1 MDTPP
6 HDLLRLGTC
15 FGLGALAAGIN
26 AVAGGGTL
34 LSFPVMVAL
43 GWPAVIANATNA
55 ASLWPGSLGSAL
67 GFRDARARATI
78 RRHLPL
84 LLIPTFLGSALGAL
98 LLTRSGERLFRL
110 VVPVLVLLAT
120 VLLALQPRI
129 RRYSQ
134 ARAQGAGPAA
144 PAARLPTWAVLVL
157 QLLIGV
163 YGGYFGAGMGI
174 LMLALLGLYI
184 EGDLHE
190 HNALKAWLGVAVNL
204 LASAIFFWQGLI
216 DLPAGAA
223 MALGAILG
231 GYAAARLSLRVK
243 ADALRT
249 VIVVIGAL
257 LSLWFTLRA
266 LRG

>member
-1 MDTPP
+1 VDTPP
-6 HDLLRLGTC
+6 HDLLRLATC
-15 FGLGALAAGIN
+15 FGLGAVAAGIT

-34 LSFPVMVAL
+34 LSFPVLVAL

-67 GFRDARARATI
+67 GFRDERSRATI

-84 LLIPTFLGSALGAL
+84 LLVPTFLGSALGAL
-98 LLTRSGERLFRL
+98 LLTASGERLFRL
-110 VVPVLVLLAT
+110 LVPGLVLLST
-120 VLLALQPRI
+120 VLLWLQPRL
-129 RRYSQ
+129 RRHRQ
-134 ARAQGAGPAA
+134 AAATLGAA
-144 PAARLPTWAVLVL
+144 PRRLPTWAVLLL
-157 QLLIGV
+157 QLFIGV

-204 LASAIFFWQGLI
+204 LASVIFFWQGLI

-223 MALGAILG
+223 MALGAVLG

-243 ADALRT
+243 ADALRL